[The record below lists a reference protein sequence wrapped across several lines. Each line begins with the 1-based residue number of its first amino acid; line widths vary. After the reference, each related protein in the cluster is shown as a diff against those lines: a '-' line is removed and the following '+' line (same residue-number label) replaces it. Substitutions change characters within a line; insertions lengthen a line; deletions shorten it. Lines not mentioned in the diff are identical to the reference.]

1 MHASANRT
9 DVPDK
14 SRWVRASGI
23 CRWDAIQSR
32 HVRAH
37 HTTRTH
43 TFLKSEHQTSK
54 QKIPTES
61 LQWWIPPPSTFVL
74 CERGWVTGLSGNPR
88 SQCACANGGACVR
101 VRGRFGVCNRRIT
114 FLANLYQWP
123 SDDDELKKVGSFSAI
138 CLSAKPNVCAEI
150 SAEFVV
156 LFPTGLKT
164 LSQSYVCF
172 FFLKNSPPLL
182 FFFKKKKIK

>member
-1 MHASANRT
+1 MMHASANRT

-32 HVRAH
+32 HLRAH

-43 TFLKSEHQTSK
+43 TFLRSEHQTSK
-54 QKIPTES
+54 QKLPTES
-61 LQWWIPPPSTFVL
+61 LQSWIQPPSTLVL

-101 VRGRFGVCNRRIT
+101 VRGRFGVCNRRTT

-123 SDDDELKKVGSFSAI
+123 SDDDELKKVGSFSAV

-150 SAEFVV
+150 SAECVV

-164 LSQSYVCF
+164 LSQSCVGF
-172 FFLKNSPPLL
+172 FF
-182 FFFKKKKIK
+182 F

>member
-1 MHASANRT
+1 MMHAGANRT

-43 TFLKSEHQTSK
+43 TFLRSEHQTSK

-61 LQWWIPPPSTFVL
+61 LQSWIPPPSTLVL

-88 SQCACANGGACVR
+88 SQCACANGGCVR
-101 VRGRFGVCNRRIT
+101 PGTGTVRRLQSTNYFPGEPLPV
-114 FLANLYQWP
+114 
-123 SDDDELKKVGSFSAI
+123 
-138 CLSAKPNVCAEI
+138 AK
-150 SAEFVV
+150 
-156 LFPTGLKT
+156 
-164 LSQSYVCF
+164 
-172 FFLKNSPPLL
+172 
-182 FFFKKKKIK
+182 